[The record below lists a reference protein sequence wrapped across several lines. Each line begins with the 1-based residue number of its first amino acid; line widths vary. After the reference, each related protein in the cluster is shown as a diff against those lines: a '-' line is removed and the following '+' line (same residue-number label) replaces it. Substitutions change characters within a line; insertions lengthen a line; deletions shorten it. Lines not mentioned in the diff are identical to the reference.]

1 MASDAPGI
9 RVSDRVHERLRAQIL
24 EDRLAPGDALPSE
37 RTLAEDLGV
46 NRHAVREA
54 LKRLEQAGLVQITQ
68 GGATRVLDWRDS
80 AGLEVLLDLAAG
92 AGPPP
97 RELVRAVLEMRVSVG
112 VDAARLCAA
121 RAGARERARI
131 GELAEQVAEGI
142 GTNPAEALG
151 DFVGLWESIVDGS
164 GNVAYR
170 LALNS
175 RTRALGAYPQT
186 AAAALPT
193 DPPGTRELGKAIA
206 GGDPEAAAGAAGR
219 LLQRDVDALG

>member
-1 MASDAPGI
+1 
-9 RVSDRVHERLRAQIL
+9 
-24 EDRLAPGDALPSE
+24 
-37 RTLAEDLGV
+37 
-46 NRHAVREA
+46 
-54 LKRLEQAGLVQITQ
+54 
-68 GGATRVLDWRDS
+68 
-80 AGLEVLLDLAAG
+80 
-92 AGPPP
+92 
-97 RELVRAVLEMRVSVG
+97 VLEMRVSVG

-121 RAGARERARI
+121 RAAPRERARI

-175 RTRALGAYPQT
+175 LTRALGAYPQT

>member
-175 RTRALGAYPQT
+175 LTRALGAYPQT

>member
-37 RTLAEDLGV
+37 RTLAEELGV

-80 AGLEVLLDLAAG
+80 AGLEVLLDLAVG

-121 RAGARERARI
+121 RAAPGERVRI

-175 RTRALGAYPQT
+175 LTRALGAYPET

-206 GGDPEAAAGAAGR
+206 DGDPEAAAGAAGR
-219 LLQRDVDALG
+219 LLQRDADALG

>member
-1 MASDAPGI
+1 MSSDVPSS
-9 RVSDRVHERLRAQIL
+9 RVSDRIHERLRAQIL
-24 EDRLAPGDALPSE
+24 EDRLAPGDPVPSE
-37 RTLAEDLGV
+37 RTLAEEEGV

-68 GGATRVLDWRDS
+68 GGATRVLDWRAS

-92 AGPPP
+92 AGPPSV
-97 RELVRAVLEMRVSVG
+97 ELVRAVLEMRVSVG

-121 RAGARERARI
+121 RAGADERARI
-131 GELAEQVAEGI
+131 GELAERTAAGI
-142 GTNPAEALG
+142 GSEPAEALTS
-151 DFVGLWESIVDGS
+151 FIGLWEAIVDGS
-164 GNVAYR
+164 ANVAYR

-175 RTRALGAYPQT
+175 LTGALGAYPET

-193 DPPGTRELGKAIA
+193 DPGGTRKLGAAIA
-206 GGDPEAAAGAAGR
+206 GGDPDDAARAAYR

>member
-37 RTLAEDLGV
+37 RTLAEELGV

-80 AGLEVLLDLAAG
+80 AGLEVLLDLAVG

-175 RTRALGAYPQT
+175 LTRALGAYPET

>member
-97 RELVRAVLEMRVSVG
+97 RERVRAVLEMRVSVG

-175 RTRALGAYPQT
+175 LTRALGAYPQT

>member
-1 MASDAPGI
+1 MASNLPAS
-9 RVSDRVHERLRAQIL
+9 RVSDRVHERLRGQIL
-24 EDRLAPGDALPSE
+24 DGTLAPGDPVPSE
-37 RTLAEDLGV
+37 RSLAEELGV

-68 GGATRVLDWRDS
+68 GGATRVLDWRSS
-80 AGLEVLLDLAAG
+80 AGLELLLDLAGG
-92 AGPPP
+92 AGPPSV
-97 RELVRAVLEMRVSVG
+97 ELVRAVLEMRVSVG

-121 RAGARERARI
+121 RAPSEQRTRI
-131 GELAEQVAEGI
+131 GELAGRAAGDI
-142 GTNPAEALG
+142 DGDPAAALTG
-151 DFVGLWESIVDGS
+151 FIGLWEEIVDGS

-175 RTRALGAYPQT
+175 LTRALGAYPET

-193 DPPGTRELGKAIA
+193 DPGGTRALGEAIA
-206 GGDPEAAAGAAGR
+206 AGDPEAAAAAAGR